1 MIEHQQRGLKLDLR
15 KKCLGK
21 EVWVDEGVR
30 EGCRHLLLD
39 FSKSHLLSVTRSNF
53 EAVKWGD
60 WHKALCSLE
69 MQMVL
74 REVKLLI

>member
-1 MIEHQQRGLKLDLR
+1 MIEHQQRGLKLR

-21 EVWVDEGVR
+21 TVWVDESIR

-39 FSKSHLLSVTRSNF
+39 FSKSHLLSVTRSTF
-53 EAVKWGD
+53 GSSEGGR
-60 WHKALCSLE
+60 WHRAFCSLK

-74 REVKLLI
+74 REIKLLI